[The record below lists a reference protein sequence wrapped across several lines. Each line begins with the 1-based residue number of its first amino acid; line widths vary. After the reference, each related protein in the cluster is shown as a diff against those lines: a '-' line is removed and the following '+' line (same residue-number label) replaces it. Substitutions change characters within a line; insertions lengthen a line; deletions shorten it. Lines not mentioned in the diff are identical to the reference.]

1 MEYRATIWY
10 CLNNKRHSVKSGWWD
25 DQKKAEAE
33 ANHFMEQQAPAGL
46 YIIEIGIQE
55 RRAA

>member
-10 CLNNKRHSVKSGWWD
+10 CLNNKRHSITSGWWD

-33 ANHFMEQQAPAGL
+33 ASHFMEQQVPAGC
-46 YIIEIGIQE
+46 YTIEIGIQE